1 MALEVDATKQ
11 ELIQE
16 LQARGFVTE
25 GEFSQNSPLMEAIAA
40 AMVTVIKRDAEV
52 IINTGSSNGT
62 YKVT

>member
-1 MALEVDATKQ
+1 MALDVDATKQ

-25 GEFSQNSPLMEAIAA
+25 GEFSKNSPLMEAIAA

-52 IINTGSSNGT
+52 IINAGSSAGT
-62 YKVT
+62 YQVT

>member
-25 GEFSQNSPLMEAIAA
+25 GEFAQNSPLMEAIAA

>member
-16 LQARGFVTE
+16 LQSRGFVTE

-52 IINTGSSNGT
+52 IINAGSSAGT